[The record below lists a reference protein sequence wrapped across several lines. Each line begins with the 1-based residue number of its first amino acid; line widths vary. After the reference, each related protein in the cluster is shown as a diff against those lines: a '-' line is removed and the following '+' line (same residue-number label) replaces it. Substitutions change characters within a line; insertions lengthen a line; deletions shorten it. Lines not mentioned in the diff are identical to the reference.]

1 MKKILL
7 YLAGAAATL
16 SLVGCE
22 GLLDIPQKGVVSID
36 DFYKTDED
44 AQSALTAAYSRASCF
59 YVFNNTIGWNDS
71 PHLAVW
77 SYPSDD
83 IYAAGNNASDN
94 VPQQEITLSALIT
107 TMAM

>member
-44 AQSALTAAYSRASCF
+44 AQSALTAA
-59 YVFNNTIGWNDS
+59 
-71 PHLAVW
+71 
-77 SYPSDD
+77 
-83 IYAAGNNASDN
+83 
-94 VPQQEITLSALIT
+94 
-107 TMAM
+107 